1 MFKLRFLVKVRTHHM
16 RSHRLFSIVVL
27 VFAVFAVPAY
37 GQSDGGDL
45 KIGAGV
51 FFDDTDGSTTVTVPI
66 LLPSV
71 RLEPQLGYSRTSRSV
86 TGEDDES
93 DALLEIGGGVFK
105 TIRTYERTD
114 VYLGGRIGLIQRSQS
129 AGSTTLSET
138 GFFVGPAL
146 GGEYALGDHFS
157 LGVEAGLFYRGIPTP
172 EEEDLSLSTVRT
184 NGRAFLR
191 VYL

>member
-1 MFKLRFLVKVRTHHM
+1 MNARRF
-16 RSHRLFSIVVL
+16 FSVLLLGFAVL
-27 VFAVFAVPAY
+27 VAPAH
-37 GQSDGGDL
+37 GQSNGSDL

-71 RLEPQLGYSRTSRSV
+71 RLEPQVGYSRTSRSV

-93 DALLEIGGGVFK
+93 DALLEIGGGIFK
-105 TIRTYERTD
+105 TIRTYDRTD
-114 VYLGGRIGLIQRSQS
+114 VYAGGRIGLIQRSQS

-157 LGVEAGLFYRGIPTP
+157 FGAEAGLFYRGIPTP

-184 NGRAFLR
+184 NGRAFIR